1 MLLMAGFLFQSVQAQ
16 MLKPHPNTSLRK
28 GNKAFA
34 AGDYQ
39 EALKKYEEARSL
51 DSLNPYTNY
60 NLGTALYRSGKQDE
74 AMEYFRQ
81 AVSGFQDPKARSLA
95 HYNLGNTFLHQ
106 QKWQEGIEQYV
117 ESLKANPQNDMAR
130 YNLAYALRMMQ
141 QQQQQNQD
149 QQQNNNN
156 QQQQQQQQQ
165 QNQQQD
171 QNQNNENQDN
181 NQQQQQ
187 QQDQEQQQKPNSSKQ
202 MTREEASRMLDALD
216 RKEGKMQKG
225 QQQPPQHGRKPE
237 KDW

>member
-156 QQQQQQQQQ
+156 QQQQQQQ
-165 QNQQQD
+165 NQQQD

-202 MTREEASRMLDALD
+202 MTPEEASRMLDALD